1 MAEKKTNP
9 IVSMLSHIA
18 MGIGG
23 GLTGQDYLGTFYKWK
38 ESQKEKE
45 PSDFDKY
52 MQTLTAERGGEQG
65 IVGGTGEL
73 SDSIQMQDLTPQ
85 NRDVATLAQEG
96 ARDFEDFRRTGRP
109 QLKREF
115 GTEGKAFMGRDPLDV
130 IDYKAGVDIATTGAK
145 EKIKEMQKLSSSLK
159 TGEYNFNLIGENVY
173 DLANIYSDALDEGSV
188 GNVYK
193 NKFSDLAMVGTF
205 GSDLQS
211 KFDTKPK
218 MPGKITEILTKMMPM
233 LTQQIGKEG
242 SVRLV
247 TTVFDALKKTV
258 SEGQFNA
265 SQTKGMMQETIRSM
279 YRVVRALDN
288 LGVNAD
294 VVKGKGSGFEGF
306 VLKAADNIKIVGK
319 EKEALDKFMNEALS
333 PLDKHINGKAG
344 KQTKADKEYEEYLA
358 IIGE

>member
-1 MAEKKTNP
+1 MAKKKNP
-9 IVSMLSHIA
+9 IISMLSHVA

-38 ESQKEKE
+38 ESQEEKE
-45 PSDFDKY
+45 PSAFEKY
-52 MQTLTAERGGEQG
+52 MDFKLGEEGGREPTSGVLEPSSGEQ
-65 IVGGTGEL
+65 L
-73 SDSIQMQDLTPQ
+73 STSIDLDPIAG
-85 NRDVATLAQEG
+85 NAQR
-96 ARDFEDFRRTGRP
+96 AFTNFRRP
-109 QLKREF
+109 QLSRDF
-115 GTEGKAFMGRDPLDV
+115 GTEGKAFAGYDPFDV
-130 IDYKAGVDIATTGAK
+130 VDYKAGVDIATAGATG
-145 EKIKEMQKLSSSLK
+145 KIKEMQKLSSSLK
-159 TGEYNFNLIGENVY
+159 TGEYNFSLVGENIH
-173 DLANIYSDALDEGSV
+173 DLASIYSDALSEGSV

-205 GSDLQS
+205 GSELQT
-211 KFDTKPK
+211 KFNAKPR
-218 MPGKITEILTKMMPM
+218 MVGKITEILTKMMPM
-233 LTQQIGKEG
+233 FTQQIGKEG

-258 SEGQFNA
+258 SGGQFYA
-265 SQTKGMMQETIRSM
+265 SQTRGMMEETIRSM

-288 LGVNAD
+288 LGVNAE
-294 VVKGKGSGFEGF
+294 VVKGKGAGFENF

-333 PLDKHINGKAG
+333 PLDKHIKGKVG

>member
-1 MAEKKTNP
+1 
-9 IVSMLSHIA
+9 
-18 MGIGG
+18 
-23 GLTGQDYLGTFYKWK
+23 
-38 ESQKEKE
+38 
-45 PSDFDKY
+45 
-52 MQTLTAERGGEQG
+52 
-65 IVGGTGEL
+65 
-73 SDSIQMQDLTPQ
+73 
-85 NRDVATLAQEG
+85 
-96 ARDFEDFRRTGRP
+96 
-109 QLKREF
+109 
-115 GTEGKAFMGRDPLDV
+115 V

-159 TGEYNFNLIGENVY
+159 TGEYNFNLIGENIY